1 MSTDKNTAVAKEFL
15 VATFK
20 RDPLRVAATLSDN
33 FGYTI
38 GGKNARFQGTRTKPE
53 WCNYLRNPNPFNEE
67 LKLIIHRVLADG
79 DTVAVECE
87 SHGVISTSGKVY
99 NNTYTFWFTVE
110 GGKITA
116 IREYMDTNHVLDVLP
131 TVPKT

>member
-1 MSTDKNTAVAKEFL
+1 MSTEQNKIVAKAFL
-15 VATFK
+15 TATFK
-20 RDPLRVAATLSDN
+20 RDPEQVAATLSDD

-38 GGKNARFQGTRTKPE
+38 GGKNARFQGARTKPQ
-53 WCNYLRNPNPFNEE
+53 WCDYLRNPNPFTEE
-67 LKLIIHRVLADG
+67 LKLTIHRVLADG

-87 SHGVISTSGKVY
+87 SHGVIAAGGKVY
-99 NNTYTFWFTVE
+99 NNTYTFWFTVR
-110 GGKITA
+110 GGRITA